1 MSQQQDQQSQQDAQH
16 TQDARQGEQGEQGG
30 QDARQDFRQENRQA
44 IVEYLRGGCK
54 GAAMGAVGME
64 QEHFLLDEDGER
76 VPFTEKHGRL
86 GVKDVLEALSEFYP
100 DITRTP
106 DGQIVGCARPAA
118 AITIEPAAQIE
129 VSIAPLANVAEI
141 EQEYRNFLFRLEQI
155 VRPAGYSIATFGYTP
170 VPGQTA
176 GELELIPKE
185 RYRLM
190 DAYFSRLPGMHA
202 ERMMRG
208 SCSLQVSI
216 DFADEADAVRK
227 LRLASLLAPVFAS
240 IADNAP
246 VFEGRPNTAH
256 ISHLSLWRE
265 VDPARCGVIGG
276 LFDEDFGF
284 GRYADWL
291 LATPPIFTTHGGVVR
306 DTGDIPAAEAY
317 AGVQMDTADVEHLL
331 SMFWP
336 DARLKRYVEI
346 RPADALPAGPA
357 MGYVA
362 LLKGLFYGQ
371 FNLDLLEDALGVGA
385 DGVYPFE
392 AGDVEEAVAAVA
404 ADGDG
409 ARIYGRGLV
418 EWIDYLFSL
427 AAQGLSTELGYLDEL
442 RDFRGV

>member
-1 MSQQQDQQSQQDAQH
+1 MD
-16 TQDARQGEQGEQGG
+16 EQ
-30 QDARQDFRQENRQA
+30 QDFRRANWQR

-100 DITRTP
+100 QVSRTP
-106 DGQIVGCARPAA
+106 QGDIMGCARPSA
-118 AITIEPAAQIE
+118 AITIEPSAQIE

-141 EQEYRNFLFRLEQI
+141 EQEYRNFLFRLEQV
-155 VRPAGYSIATFGYTP
+155 VRPAGYSIAAFGYSP

-176 GELELIPKE
+176 AELPLIPKD

-227 LRLASLLAPVFAS
+227 LRLATLLSPVFAS

-246 VFEGRPNTAH
+246 VFEGRPNTSH
-256 ISHLSLWRE
+256 ISHLALWRA

-276 LFDEDFGF
+276 LFDEGFGF
-284 GRYADWL
+284 ERYADWL
-291 LATPPIFTTHGGVVR
+291 LATPPIFTTHGGAVK
-306 DTGDIPAAEAY
+306 DTGDMPAAEAY
-317 AGVQMDTADVEHLL
+317 AQVQMDERDVEHLL

-336 DARLKRYVEI
+336 DARLKRYVEV
-346 RPADALPAGPA
+346 RPADALPIEPA

-371 FNLDLLEDALGVGA
+371 FNLDMLEDALGVGA
-385 DGVYPFE
+385 GGAYPFE

-404 ADGDG
+404 ANGDD
-409 ARIYGRGLV
+409 ARIYGKGLV

-427 AAQGLSTELGYLDEL
+427 ASQSLSTELDYLDAL

>member
-1 MSQQQDQQSQQDAQH
+1 MGDQ
-16 TQDARQGEQGEQGG
+16 
-30 QDARQDFRQENRQA
+30 QDFRRENRQA
-44 IVEYLRGGCK
+44 IIDYLRGGCK

-100 DITRTP
+100 QVTRTP
-106 DGQIVGCARPAA
+106 DGQIMGCARPAA

-141 EQEYRNFLFRLEQI
+141 EQEYRNFLFRLEQV
-155 VRPAGYSIATFGYTP
+155 VRPAGYSVATFGYTP

-208 SCSLQVSI
+208 SCSLQVSV
-216 DFADEADAVRK
+216 DFADEVDAVRK
-227 LRLASLLAPVFAS
+227 LRLATLLAPVLAS

-246 VFEGRPNTAH
+246 VFEGRPNTSH
-256 ISHLSLWRE
+256 ISHLALWRE
-265 VDPARCGVIGG
+265 VDPVRCGVIGG
-276 LFDEDFGF
+276 LFDGDFGF
-284 GRYADWL
+284 GRYADWM
-291 LATPPIFTTHGGVVR
+291 LAAPPIFTTHGGKVR

-317 AGVQMDTADVEHLL
+317 AGVQMDEADVEHLL

-336 DARLKRYVEI
+336 DARLKRYVEV
-346 RPADALPAGPA
+346 RPADALPLEPA

-362 LLKGLFYGQ
+362 LLKGLFYRQ
-371 FNLDLLEDALGVGA
+371 FNLDMLEDALGVGA
-385 DGVYPFE
+385 DGAYPFE
-392 AGDVEEAVAAVA
+392 AGNVEDAVAAVA
-404 ADGDG
+404 ADGD
-409 ARIYGRGLV
+409 AAQIYGRGLV

-427 AAQGLSTELGYLDEL
+427 ASQSLSTELDYLDAL

>member
-1 MSQQQDQQSQQDAQH
+1 MGDQ
-16 TQDARQGEQGEQGG
+16 
-30 QDARQDFRQENRQA
+30 QDFRAENRQA
-44 IVEYLRGGCK
+44 IVDYLCAGCK

-76 VPFTEKHGRL
+76 VPYAEKHGRL

-100 DITRTP
+100 QVTRTP
-106 DGQIVGCARPAA
+106 DGDIMGVARRNAS
-118 AITIEPAAQIE
+118 ITIEPGAQVE
-129 VSIAPLANVAEI
+129 VSIAPFSNVAKVE
-141 EQEYRNFLFRLEQI
+141 EEYCNFLFRLGQV
-155 VRPAGYSIATFGYTP
+155 VRPAGYSIATYGYSP
-170 VPGQTA
+170 VPGQKA
-176 GELELIPKE
+176 AEVALIPKE

-208 SCSLQVSI
+208 SCSLQVSL

-227 LRLASLLAPVFAS
+227 LRLATLLSPVLAS

-265 VDPARCGVIGG
+265 VDPARCAVIGG

-284 GRYADWL
+284 ERYADWM
-291 LATPPIFTTHGGVVR
+291 LAAPVIFTTHGGVVK
-306 DTGDIPAAEAY
+306 DTGDMPAAEAY
-317 AGVQMDTADVEHLL
+317 AQVQMDERDVEHLL

-336 DARLKRYVEI
+336 DVRLKRYVEV
-346 RPADALPAGPA
+346 RPADALPTGPA

-371 FNLDLLEDALGVGA
+371 FNLDMLEAALGVGA
-385 DGVYPFE
+385 DGAYPFDE
-392 AGDVEEAVAAVA
+392 ACVEDAVAAVA
-404 ADGDG
+404 SDGDA

-418 EWIDYLFSL
+418 EWIDLLFSL
-427 AAQGLSTELGYLDEL
+427 ASQSLSTELGYLDDL